1 LSSSSEAEELRIRAV
16 REQVQLYMQLRE
28 QLTNEVKKYQRE
40 GNYKLAKI
48 ISESLSS
55 DMSI

>member
-40 GNYKLAKI
+40 GNHKLAKI